1 MSYFFFDL
9 KFFPFFFNLDLSV
22 VFELMGVEGTANV
35 DTHVAYIIT

>member
-9 KFFPFFFNLDLSV
+9 KFFPFFNLDLSF
-22 VFELMGVEGTANV
+22 VFELMGVEGIANV